1 MQAPDSAYIARI
13 VAGRESAAEDAEDIE
28 EAAAVIAKR
37 IIYYYYFFHV
47 DFFIYHRF
55 SKKTVIQFFLPASSV
70 VSV

>member
-37 IIYYYYFFHV
+37 ISIKEQPVRLAAH
-47 DFFIYHRF
+47 
-55 SKKTVIQFFLPASSV
+55 L
-70 VSV
+70 